1 MAYAYVAS
9 TSAGNASGGS
19 VVINKPTGTL
29 DGHIAVVGAYLESDT
44 NSWSSIGSG
53 FTLLASQVNTGLFRL
68 DFWYKW
74 CSGEPSSW
82 TWTPTSNNWRTIVCA
97 SYSGGGGSGNPY
109 DIHGGSQ
116 GDAVNPNTNQ
126 TAPSVTT
133 TTADD
138 LLVFLYGNF
147 SGNNVTSVTGAA
159 SNLRISSG
167 GLTIADANR
176 ASAGATG
183 TTAPNGGP
191 GTEDYAAMHIALLL
205 TPGGGVTVQ
214 PIFKRY
220 GGIVGAAPPRGGVW

>member
-9 TSAGNASGGS
+9 SSAGNASGGA
-19 VVINKPTGTL
+19 VAIGKPTGTL
-29 DGHIAVVGAYLESDT
+29 DSHLVVVGTYLEPDT
-44 NSWSSIGSG
+44 NSWTPGSG
-53 FTLLASQVNTGLFRL
+53 FTSLASQVNTGLFRL

-74 CSGEPSSW
+74 ASGEPSSW
-82 TWTPTSNNWRTIVCA
+82 TWTPASNNWRTVVAA
-97 SYSGGGGSGNPY
+97 SYSGGGGSGNPF
-109 DIHGGSQ
+109 DVSGGSQ
-116 GDAVNPNTNQ
+116 GDGINPNTSQ

-138 LLVFLYGNF
+138 LLVFLYGNY

-159 SNLRISSG
+159 SNLRVSFG

-183 TTAPNGGP
+183 TTAPSGGP

-205 TPGGGVTVQ
+205 NPGGGAVTLYERQ
-214 PIFKRY
+214 Y
-220 GGIVGAAPPRGGVW
+220 PRGVGRGIMRGRT